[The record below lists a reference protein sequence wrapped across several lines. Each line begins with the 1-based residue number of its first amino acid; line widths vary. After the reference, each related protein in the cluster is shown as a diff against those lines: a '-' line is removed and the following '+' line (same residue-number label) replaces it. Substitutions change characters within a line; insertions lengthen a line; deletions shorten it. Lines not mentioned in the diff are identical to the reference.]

1 MKKNNE
7 VISFMRCFSSR
18 AFWMSFFATLLMV
31 VLIFGVLYVDAEGRK
46 LSFNDTAPPFEM
58 LYYPN
63 ETAELQ
69 INAFSLDKRVDVSS
83 AVRIWHFIADFFCIP
98 HARFPRAGTE

>member
-1 MKKNNE
+1 
-7 VISFMRCFSSR
+7 MRCFSSR
-18 AFWMSFFATLLMV
+18 AFWSSFLATLLV
-31 VLIFGVLYVDAEGRK
+31 IVLLFGILYVDAEGRR

-58 LYYPN
+58 LYHAD

-69 INAFSLDKRVDVSS
+69 INAFSLDKRIDVSG

-98 HARFPRAGTE
+98 HARFPKSAAE